1 MPNQYPKHVREGF
14 KHKHVDNPRK
24 GEFTGKNKQ
33 NLSSHDKIAIPSK
46 KDHNVK
52 NYMAKKGP
60 FMMNPGAHSEVN
72 PGNFKGSEVMKYS
85 ALNAHPMKFPDL
97 TGDGKVTQADILKGR
112 GVFNMVDGKSHAD
125 LKAAGGKAFDI
136 HMRDHNKNVFMD
148 KPQKSQH
155 LINAKKNKPKP
166 GETMTEYR
174 NRLSGMGKDG
184 GEYSKKLIQEYKDSK
199 NKNKVQKHH

>member
-14 KHKHVDNPRK
+14 KHKHVANPRK

-60 FMMNPGAHSEVN
+60 YMMSPGSHSEVN

-97 TGDGKVTQADILKGR
+97 TGDGKVTQADVLKGR

-148 KPQKSQH
+148 KPQKNQH
-155 LINAKKNKPKP
+155 LIDARKNKPKP
-166 GETMTEYR
+166 GESMTEYR
-174 NRLSGMGKDG
+174 NRISGKPT
-184 GEYSKKLIQEYKDSK
+184 EFSRKLIQEYKDSK
-199 NKNKVQKHH
+199 TKNKVKKHH

>member
-1 MPNQYPKHVREGF
+1 
-14 KHKHVDNPRK
+14 
-24 GEFTGKNKQ
+24 
-33 NLSSHDKIAIPSK
+33 
-46 KDHNVK
+46 
-52 NYMAKKGP
+52 
-60 FMMNPGAHSEVN
+60 MMSPGSHSEVN

-136 HMRDHNKNVFMD
+136 HMRDHDKNVFMD
-148 KPQKSQH
+148 KPKKSQH
-155 LINAKKNKPKP
+155 LINSRKNKPKP
-166 GETMTEYR
+166 GETSAQFRDRISGKPGPISEKLRKEYIE
-174 NRLSGMGKDG
+174 G
-184 GEYSKKLIQEYKDSK
+184 K